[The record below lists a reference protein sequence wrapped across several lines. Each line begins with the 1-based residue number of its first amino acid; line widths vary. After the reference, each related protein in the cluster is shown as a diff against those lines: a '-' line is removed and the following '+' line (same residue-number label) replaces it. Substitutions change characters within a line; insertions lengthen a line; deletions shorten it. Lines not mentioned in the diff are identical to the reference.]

1 MRRILHWFL
10 ACLPWT
16 ILLSF
21 RSTSFFIHCSF
32 HRFIE
37 FPLVSPL
44 ISLVSKKFL
53 QRSKTCLPFH
63 PPFSF
68 QKLINRS
75 LSSTLMNENIRETI
89 RIWYGIDSKWI
100 ELKRSAISS
109 RLNKI
114 ISFPFLYISRDTPF
128 YRDKRFIKTELCT
141 TSLDPFS
148 VSPFFLRIQY
158 RPLRSLS
165 LYHDRFFV
173 DRIMFE
179 TAEIQRRHLLSD
191 YTTNLLDTRTCK
203 R

>member
-100 ELKRSAISS
+100 DLKRSAISS

-148 VSPFFLRIQY
+148 VCPLLPTNTISTTTIFIFISRSFLR
-158 RPLRSLS
+158 RSNNVRNSRNSTSSSSFRLHNEPS
-165 LYHDRFFV
+165 RY
-173 DRIMFE
+173 
-179 TAEIQRRHLLSD
+179 S
-191 YTTNLLDTRTCK
+191 NL
-203 R
+203 

>member
-63 PPFSF
+63 TPFSF

-100 ELKRSAISS
+100 DLKRSAISS

-148 VSPFFLRIQY
+148 VCPLLPTNTISTTTIFIFISRSFLR
-158 RPLRSLS
+158 RSNNVRNSRNSTSSSSFRLHNEPS
-165 LYHDRFFV
+165 RY
-173 DRIMFE
+173 
-179 TAEIQRRHLLSD
+179 S
-191 YTTNLLDTRTCK
+191 NL
-203 R
+203 

>member
-100 ELKRSAISS
+100 DLKRSAISP

-148 VSPFFLRIQY
+148 VCPLLPTNTISTTTIFIFISRSFLR
-158 RPLRSLS
+158 RSNNVWNSRNSTSSSSFRLHNEPS
-165 LYHDRFFV
+165 RY
-173 DRIMFE
+173 
-179 TAEIQRRHLLSD
+179 S
-191 YTTNLLDTRTCK
+191 NL
-203 R
+203 